1 MYQQKKET
9 ADEEVGYI
17 LEIWLFVRSVTRPC
31 GGSYI
36 SKHVVRNGGEDE
48 SGLSVLHV
56 KQKRLEQRARENT
69 GKKKVVGATDGKEDE
84 VKRGCAMELALLG
97 KMPDKLR
104 PVRRVHTYVSVVI
117 AASSA
122 VFRARCTVRRGQEA
136 HYSYK
141 LPRRSTA
148 TRRKTK
154 NKQPSRLTFWC
165 FD

>member
-1 MYQQKKET
+1 MYQQKKRKTT

-69 GKKKVVGATDGKEDE
+69 GRKKVVGATGREEGRGKAGVCNGACFTRQDARQ
-84 VKRGCAMELALLG
+84 VTTRPARSHLRFRGHCCFVSCFSSTMHCPTRPGSALL
-97 KMPDKLR
+97 
-104 PVRRVHTYVSVVI
+104 VQI
-117 AASSA
+117 AE
-122 VFRARCTVRRGQEA
+122 TE
-136 HYSYK
+136 HSYQ
-141 LPRRSTA
+141 
-148 TRRKTK
+148 TK
-154 NKQPSRLTFWC
+154 NQK
-165 FD
+165 